1 MMTNSN
7 PAPSASSKINHMRG
21 LSRPGRVSASH
32 SASTPRRGAL
42 RLLAAGLLVLL
53 GACATPPPP
62 TLAPPQAAAAGAA
75 AAPGAAAA
83 SPASPAN
90 PWLAAAN
97 PTALQRPRARW
108 VPVTWSQLPGWADD
122 RATELWPALQ
132 AGCARPATGWADV
145 CARALAFNPP
155 DDGFARDFLQREL
168 QPYRVESPEGAT
180 SGLATGYF
188 EPLLTARRQRQP
200 GFTVALHRPPADLAQ
215 RRPWFTRQQVDTLP
229 AASAALR
236 GQEIAWLASPLDLL
250 VLQIQG
256 SGRLRIT
263 ELDGRTRTVR
273 VAFAGHNDQPYK
285 SVGRWLIDQGELRAD
300 GASWPAI
307 RDWGQRATPER
318 LQQML
323 WANPRL
329 VFFREEA
336 MPDEAVRLSGP
347 GGSSG
352 SGTTGPDGQGGP
364 DGPDR
369 PDGSNGQGGQRR
381 QSGPNASNGRIAP
394 PGATGPRGAQNVPLT
409 AGRSVA
415 VDPQAV
421 PYGTPLWL
429 DTTEPL
435 SSTPLRRLVMA
446 QDTGTAITG
455 AVRIDYFWGAGDLAE
470 QQAGRMKQPLQLW
483 ALWPTGVP

>member
-1 MMTNSN
+1 MSAALLTLLTGCAVSPPASSP
-7 PAPSASSKINHMRG
+7 PAPAA
-21 LSRPGRVSASH
+21 P
-32 SASTPRRGAL
+32 
-42 RLLAAGLLVLL
+42 LAN
-53 GACATPPPP
+53 ATPPPAP
-62 TLAPPQAAAAGAA
+62 SDGLASAA
-75 AAPGAAAA
+75 
-83 SPASPAN
+83 
-90 PWLAAAN
+90 
-97 PTALQRPRARW
+97 ALQRPRARW
-108 VPVTWSQLPGWADD
+108 VPVAWSHLPGWADD

-132 AGCARPATGWADV
+132 AGCAKPAAGWAAV

-168 QPYRVESPEGAT
+168 QPYRVESHEGAT
-180 SGLATGYF
+180 TGLATGYF
-188 EPLLTARRQRQP
+188 EPLVAARRQRQP

-215 RRPWFTRQQVDTLP
+215 RRPWYTRQQLDTLP
-229 AASAALR
+229 AAAAALR

-263 ELDGRTRTVR
+263 EPDGRQRTVR

-307 RDWGQRATPER
+307 RDWGQRAAPDR
-318 LQQML
+318 LQQMM

-336 MPDEAVRLSGP
+336 MPDEA
-347 GGSSG
+347 
-352 SGTTGPDGQGGP
+352 
-364 DGPDR
+364 
-369 PDGSNGQGGQRR
+369 
-381 QSGPNASNGRIAP
+381 AAAAP
-394 PGATGPRGAQNVPLT
+394 PGGAKGVPAANGPRGAQNVPLT

-435 SSTPLRRLVMA
+435 SARPLRRLVMA

-470 QQAGRMKQPLQLW
+470 QQAGRMKQPLQVW
-483 ALWPTGVP
+483 ALWPNATP